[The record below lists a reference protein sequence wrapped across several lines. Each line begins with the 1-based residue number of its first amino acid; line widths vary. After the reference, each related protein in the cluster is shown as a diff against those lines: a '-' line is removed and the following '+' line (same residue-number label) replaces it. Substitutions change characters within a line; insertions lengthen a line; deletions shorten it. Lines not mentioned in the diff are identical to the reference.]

1 MTKTELTGWLK
12 TWVSSEMKLDPATVD
27 AGKTLVSY
35 GMDSVHAMML
45 VGDLEE
51 LLDRP
56 LQPTLA
62 WDHPTI
68 DRVAAFLGSA
78 DAAGAAASD
87 LLAQLDSLSDEEV
100 ERMLASESK
109 AVSA

>member
-1 MTKTELTGWLK
+1 MTRNQLTGWLRQ
-12 TWVSSEMKLDPATVD
+12 WVVSEMKLDSAAVD
-27 AGKTLVSY
+27 AGKPLVSL

-51 LLDRP
+51 LLDRS

-68 DRVAAFLGSA
+68 DRIAAFLA
-78 DAAGAAASD
+78 TAPSD
-87 LLAQLDSLSDEEV
+87 SVEEDLRAQLDELSDEEV
-100 ERMLASESK
+100 DRMLAEQSK

>member
-1 MTKTELTGWLK
+1 MTKMEVTGWL
-12 TWVSSEMKLDPATVD
+12 THWVSSEMKLDRAAVEPS
-27 AGKTLVSY
+27 KTLVSY

-68 DRVAAFLGSA
+68 DRIAVFLGSA
-78 DAAGAAASD
+78 DAEAD
-87 LLAQLDSLSDEEV
+87 LLAQIDNLSDEEV
-100 ERMLASESK
+100 DRLLATESK
-109 AVSA
+109 TVSV

>member
-1 MTKTELTGWLK
+1 
-12 TWVSSEMKLDPATVD
+12 MKLDYAAIATD
-27 AGKTLVSY
+27 KTLVSL

-51 LLDRP
+51 LLDRS

-68 DRVAAFLGSA
+68 DRIAAFLVAA
-78 DAAGAAASD
+78 DAADSAEQD
-87 LLAQLDSLSDEEV
+87 LQARLDELSDEEV
-100 ERMLASESK
+100 DRLLAEQSR